1 MAMSTSQTVLSTKRK
16 SQSMEIDLPK
26 DVSVTLEDNLLVI
39 KGPLGRVQQ
48 NFSKIPVGL
57 RTSESKI
64 TLTTS
69 GSRRT
74 DNAVLNTAKSLI
86 RNGLN
91 GVRYGFEYKLKVIFA
106 HFPVTVKVQGKQV
119 LVENFYGERSPRVAD
134 IIGDTKVVVQ
144 GEDITVS
151 GVSIKDVGQTAA
163 NLEQATTV
171 KRKDQRVFLD
181 GVYVYER
188 TRKGEE

>member
-1 MAMSTSQTVLSTKRK
+1 MSTSQTVLSTKRK

-74 DNAVLNTAKSLI
+74 DNAVLNTASSLI

-106 HFPVTVKVQGKQV
+106 HFPVTVKVQGKRV